1 MVGVLFN
8 LSLSAIEKPIQII
21 RRYSLNLL
29 TKFLSNTLTLQ
40 MLEYN
45 PLPSNNKQDK
55 DGRVIAHIKRK
66 RSKKFNSILSE
77 VKGLDDGTKKSD

>member
-1 MVGVLFN
+1 
-8 LSLSAIEKPIQII
+8 
-21 RRYSLNLL
+21 
-29 TKFLSNTLTLQ
+29 

-55 DGRVIAHIKRK
+55 DGRVIRHVNRK

-77 VKGLDDGTKKSD
+77 VKQLNNGESKNE

>member
-1 MVGVLFN
+1 
-8 LSLSAIEKPIQII
+8 
-21 RRYSLNLL
+21 
-29 TKFLSNTLTLQ
+29 

-45 PLPSNNKQDK
+45 PLLSDNKQDK

-77 VKGLDDGTKKSD
+77 VKHLDNRELKNE

>member
-1 MVGVLFN
+1 M
-8 LSLSAIEKPIQII
+8 SLPNI
-21 RRYSLNLL
+21 LL
-29 TKFLSNTLTLQ
+29 NTLILQ

-66 RSKKFNSILSE
+66 RSRKFNSILSE
-77 VKGLDDGTKKSD
+77 VKELDNGTKKSY

>member
-1 MVGVLFN
+1 MGVLLN
-8 LSLSAIEKPIQII
+8 HLLSAIGKPIQKISI
-21 RRYSLNLL
+21 NCLEPITGL
-29 TKFLSNTLTLQ
+29 FLNTLILQ

-55 DGRVIAHIKRK
+55 DGREIRHVKRK

-77 VKGLDDGTKKSD
+77 LKQLDNEESC

>member
-1 MVGVLFN
+1 
-8 LSLSAIEKPIQII
+8 
-21 RRYSLNLL
+21 
-29 TKFLSNTLTLQ
+29 

-55 DGRVIAHIKRK
+55 DGRVISHVKRK

-77 VKGLDDGTKKSD
+77 VKQLDNGDLKSG

>member
-1 MVGVLFN
+1 
-8 LSLSAIEKPIQII
+8 
-21 RRYSLNLL
+21 
-29 TKFLSNTLTLQ
+29 

-77 VKGLDDGTKKSD
+77 VKHLNNGDLENEKN

>member
-1 MVGVLFN
+1 
-8 LSLSAIEKPIQII
+8 
-21 RRYSLNLL
+21 
-29 TKFLSNTLTLQ
+29 
-40 MLEYN
+40 MLEYK

-77 VKGLDDGTKKSD
+77 VKQLDNGELKNE

>member
-1 MVGVLFN
+1 MEVLFN

-21 RRYSLNLL
+21 RRYLLNPL
-29 TKFLSNTLTLQ
+29 TKFLSNTLILQ

-45 PLPSNNKQDK
+45 PLPSDKKQDK

-77 VKGLDDGTKKSD
+77 VKQLDNGELKNE

>member
-1 MVGVLFN
+1 
-8 LSLSAIEKPIQII
+8 
-21 RRYSLNLL
+21 
-29 TKFLSNTLTLQ
+29 

-55 DGRVIAHIKRK
+55 DGREIRHVKRK

-77 VKGLDDGTKKSD
+77 VKQLDNGDLEND